1 MKHYVQSQRLFLHE
15 ALLFDKGIYFM
26 KQCVI
31 MYSVYFEERFIETS
45 IPKMQRFLTPGK
57 KQKMI

>member
-15 ALLFDKGIYFM
+15 ALLFNKGIYFM

-31 MYSVYFEERFIETS
+31 IYSIYFEERFTETS
-45 IPKMQRFLTPGK
+45 IPKMQGSLTPGK